1 MNTDKLCNGNIEE
14 HPLPPDDF
22 NDKLLPTSEYTQP
35 WYRLNPVGY
44 ESAIYFD
51 RSVKGRFDS
60 DKAGCGILYAAQNE
74 RGAFIETMGR
84 NLGIRTVSEVALK
97 QRNLFA
103 FATARPLIIV
113 DIWGVNLTKLGV
125 LKDTAPHMD
134 ARISSGSYRVCRAWA
149 KAIYKHPQQVDGIC
163 YYSRHDDTEICCGL
177 FERTATILTE
187 VNLGNLIDSNPKL
200 LAGILR
206 HYDYSLI

>member
-1 MNTDKLCNGNIEE
+1 MNHIEE

-22 NDKLLPTSEYTQP
+22 NDKLLPTSEYSQP

-44 ESAIYFD
+44 DSAIYFD
-51 RSVKGRFDS
+51 RSGKGRFDS
-60 DKAGCGILYAAQNE
+60 PRAGYGILYAGQNQ
-74 RGAFIETMGR
+74 RGAFIETFGR
-84 NLGIRTVSEVALK
+84 TLGVRTVSGTALQ
-97 QRNLFA
+97 QRNLFKI
-103 FATARPLIIV
+103 TSNRPLVIV

-125 LKDTAPHMD
+125 LKDTASHID
-134 ARISSGSYRVCRAWA
+134 ARVSSGSYRVSRAWA
-149 KAIYKHPQQVDGIC
+149 KAIYEHPQQVDGNC
-163 YYSRHDDTEICCGL
+163 YHSRHDDTEICCGL